1 MITMLAPIIAGTAK
15 TLAMSWLS
23 EKLLMQVVLILLE
36 RLAKSTK
43 NTVDDEILNAYKKH
57 MESQ

>member
-1 MITMLAPIIAGTAK
+1 MLAPVIAGTAK

-23 EKLLMQVVLILLE
+23 EKLLMKVVLILLE

>member
-1 MITMLAPIIAGTAK
+1 MIAMLAPVIAGTAK

-23 EKLLMQVVLILLE
+23 EKLLMKVVLILLE

>member
-1 MITMLAPIIAGTAK
+1 
-15 TLAMSWLS
+15 
-23 EKLLMQVVLILLE
+23 MQVVLILLE

-43 NTVDDEILNAYKKH
+43 NSVDDQILDAYKKH

>member
-1 MITMLAPIIAGTAK
+1 MIAMLAPVIAGTAK
-15 TLAMSWLS
+15 TLAMSFIS

-43 NTVDDEILNAYKKH
+43 NTVDDEILSAYKKH

>member
-1 MITMLAPIIAGTAK
+1 MIAMLAPVIAGTAK

-43 NTVDDEILNAYKKH
+43 NTVDDQILDAYKKH
-57 MESQ
+57 MENQ

>member
-1 MITMLAPIIAGTAK
+1 MIAMLAPVIAGTAK

>member
-1 MITMLAPIIAGTAK
+1 MIAMLAPVIAGTAK

-23 EKLLMQVVLILLE
+23 EKLLMEVVLILLE

>member
-1 MITMLAPIIAGTAK
+1 MIAMLAPVIAGTAK
-15 TLAMSWLS
+15 ALAMSFIS

-43 NTVDDEILNAYKKH
+43 NTVDDDILNAYKKH
-57 MESQ
+57 MENQ